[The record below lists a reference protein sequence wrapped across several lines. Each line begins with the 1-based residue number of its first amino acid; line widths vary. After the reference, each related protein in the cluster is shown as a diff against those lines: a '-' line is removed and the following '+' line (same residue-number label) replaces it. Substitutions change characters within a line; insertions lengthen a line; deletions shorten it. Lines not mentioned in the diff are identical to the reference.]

1 MTCAQ
6 FKKVQL
12 DHLID
17 VILEAGGDVN
27 HAARRIANDYPTDNV
42 QDYMN
47 IEQSELDN
55 MNLTKSSNNDTVNIL
70 NPLKK
75 RILSLKG
82 FWKCWGDPSYN

>member
-1 MTCAQ
+1 MTHAQ

-27 HAARRIANDYPTDNV
+27 HAERRITSDYPTDNV
-42 QDYMN
+42 QDYMK

-55 MNLTKSSNNDTVNIL
+55 MNLTKSSNNDTVNIS
-70 NPLKK
+70 NPLLRKE
-75 RILSLKG
+75 SSPLKVYG
-82 FWKCWGDPSYN
+82 NAGETIQ